1 MKKYLFIAVLL
12 VLFSVQV
19 SSASYLY
26 TFSSGD
32 ILDPNAN
39 AYYGL
44 GRIDF
49 DSNGIPYPTVI

>member
-1 MKKYLFIAVLL
+1 MRKRFFVAALFVI
-12 VLFSVQV
+12 FSVQV

-32 ILDPNAN
+32 ILDPSAN

-44 GRIDF
+44 G
-49 DSNGIPYPTVI
+49 

>member
-1 MKKYLFIAVLL
+1 MKKYLSLL
-12 VLFSVQV
+12 AAIFFFSSVQPA
-19 SSASYLY
+19 SASYLY

-32 ILDPNAN
+32 ILDPNATN

-49 DSNGIPYPTVI
+49 DSLVYLIRQ